1 MVLSMHCFVLTGLV
15 SGLSNF
21 HLKVNLNLVKL
32 DDKFSETAA
41 SFFLK
46 TDVGPSFQVH
56 TQMEG
61 DKNKLVVACLVE
73 NSGFVFADCFDVL
86 TLYEITEG
94 KYFDAVTP

>member
-21 HLKVNLNLVKL
+21 HLKVTLNLVNLCL

-46 TDVGPSFQVH
+46 TDVGPSFQVQ

-61 DKNKLVVACLVE
+61 DKNKLVVACLVSASCLLCSFCRE
-73 NSGFVFADCFDVL
+73 QSVWSIKLCGSVC
-86 TLYEITEG
+86 
-94 KYFDAVTP
+94 